1 MAGEQR
7 EQQAHGTVA
16 PRAGHDQQS
25 CPVCGSPVDT
35 MVGRRKSLGI
45 FVPVWTPGPCRNRE
59 CTAYVPGY
67 EEPRAE
73 ESRPEGSR
81 AEEPGA
87 EGA

>member
-59 CTAYVPGY
+59 CTAYEPGY
-67 EEPRAE
+67 EEP
-73 ESRPEGSR
+73 RPEGSR
-81 AEEPGA
+81 AEPPGA